1 VVHHVRQ
8 LWTPVSPHGR
18 EDRLAGGTGE
28 VDGAAELHALHEPLA
43 SAGCSIIDK
52 ELTSARRQSI
62 ASGRVTSSTPSGAT
76 FGRFSGFADLYD
88 ANRPTPPDGLGP
100 ILREYAG
107 ATAPDVVD
115 LGSGSG
121 LSSRWAASWAAS
133 VTGIEPNDDMR
144 SVALGRQGAPMPERG
159 AQQPARSARQAAE
172 QLVARITYRA
182 GTGHDTGLPDHCA
195 DIVIA
200 VQSLHWMEPVSTLA
214 EVDRILRPG
223 GVFAAIDA
231 DWPPVSGV
239 TGAEAAWVTLHR
251 RIRVF
256 EARAAR
262 NETGDLLRR
271 PVDDD
276 DPALVDDDLGD
287 PHRNRAL
294 PGGTRSWSKRAH
306 LDRMAA
312 SGHFA
317 FTRELLFQQPT
328 GGGAERFVA
337 LMRSQGSYQGLLRLG
352 LNDLDLGVDVFEHDV
367 NASFAAA
374 RVRRD
379 LSFSWRAR
387 LGVKPSLGGGEPLLG

>member
-1 VVHHVRQ
+1 LARSAVIEILIIPSSDTWCTTFDSCGRPFRRMVVRTDWRVVRAKSTA
-8 LWTPVSPHGR
+8 LLSSMPSTNGWRPPAVPSSRAAASPA
-18 EDRLAGGTGE
+18 AGG
-28 VDGAAELHALHEPLA
+28 
-43 SAGCSIIDK
+43 
-52 ELTSARRQSI
+52 RSI
-62 ASGRVTSSTPSGAT
+62 ASERVASPTPSGPT
-76 FGRFSGFADLYD
+76 FARFSGFADLYD
-88 ANRPTPPDGLGP
+88 ANRPSPPDGLGR
-100 ILREYAG
+100 LLCDYVT
-107 ATAPDVVD
+107 ATAPHVVD

-144 SVALGRQGAPMPERG
+144 SVAEGRP
-159 AQQPARSARQAAE
+159 
-172 QLVARITYRA
+172 VAGITYRA
-182 GTGHDTGLPDHCA
+182 GTGHDTGLPDRRA

-223 GVFAAIDA
+223 GAFAAIDA

-239 TGAEAAWVTLHR
+239 TGAEAAWVELHR

-262 NETGDLLRR
+262 NETGELLRR

-276 DPALVDDDLGD
+276 DPALADDDLGD
-287 PHRNRAL
+287 PHLNRAL

-317 FTRELLFQQPT
+317 FTRELLFQQAT
-328 GGGAERFVA
+328 SGGGAERFVA
-337 LMRSQGSYQGLLRLG
+337 LMRSQGSYQGLLRIG

-367 NASFAAA
+367 HASFAGT
-374 RVRRD
+374 RGNRD
-379 LSFSWRAR
+379 LSFSWRVR
-387 LGVKPSLGGGEPLLG
+387 LGVKPAGPPRRRGRR